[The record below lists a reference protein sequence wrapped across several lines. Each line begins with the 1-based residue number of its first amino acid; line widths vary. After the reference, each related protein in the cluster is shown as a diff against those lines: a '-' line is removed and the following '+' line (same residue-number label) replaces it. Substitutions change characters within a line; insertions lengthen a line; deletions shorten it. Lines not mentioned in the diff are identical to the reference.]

1 MSVSSAVTG
10 STTTRGGGGG
20 GWGAS
25 GSSRA
30 GGSVSVATEA
40 AAAAASSRRG
50 RAVPSGQVGVLS
62 VAGYIDEFK
71 QVLDSRLHVLECSSM
86 VLRRAAVYSP
96 VTTKHAKVSGDT
108 RLHNLRKTLEMFDN
122 RGYQR
127 SFQQRLF
134 HEAFVRA
141 CIKHIYKEDFA
152 SCAARLMRE
161 NRWVD
166 IKQEVMITTPRRFGK
181 TFSVALYVAA
191 YAYSQPK
198 CEISI
203 FSTGRRASKKLLHTI
218 FKFVIQLPNG
228 SNMINKYNQETL
240 ELKGDTSNDDFR
252 TINSYPSKVAVR
264 ASRACVRV
272 CVMLLRYLLFKTT

>member
-1 MSVSSAVTG
+1 MVVWHSKMSTVN
-10 STTTRGGGGG
+10 RI
-20 GWGAS
+20 
-25 GSSRA
+25 
-30 GGSVSVATEA
+30 
-40 AAAAASSRRG
+40 
-50 RAVPSGQVGVLS
+50 PIDYVGVLS
-62 VAGYIDEFK
+62 AVGYIDEFK
-71 QVLDSRLHVLECSSM
+71 RVLDSRLHVLQTSSI
-86 VLRRAAVYSP
+86 VQRRAAIYSP
-96 VTTKHAKVSGDT
+96 VATKHSKVSGDT

-122 RGYQR
+122 CGFMR

-134 HEAFVRA
+134 HEAFIRA
-141 CIKHIYKEDFA
+141 CIKHIYKDDFA

-161 NRWVD
+161 NRWLD

-191 YAYSQPK
+191 YAYSQPR

-240 ELKGDTSNDDFR
+240 ELKGNEGNDDFR
-252 TINSYPSKVAVR
+252 TINSYPSKVAV
-264 ASRACVRV
+264 SCYVIS
-272 CVMLLRYLLFKTT
+272 